1 MEYTEQYSYV
11 TFVGSAATPVNS
23 FVTVLNFSNDRVPYA
38 LVEVIAGSL
47 NCSKKEESCFI
58 LRTQE
63 IAQNYL
69 GNDNFGT
76 TLGVIAYDGDHDP
89 SKHSYVLS
97 GFGSKVMFSNP
108 RSLNIFLTT
117 QAGVVAPISTVAEA
131 ATNIRIVTLLLKVSY
146 PKVGEITPMYRSQIP
161 LPSGL

>member
-1 MEYTEQYSYV
+1 MEYTDHYSYV
-11 TFVGSAATPVNS
+11 TFVGDATTPVNS
-23 FVTVLNFSNDRVPYA
+23 FVTVLNFSTDRTPYA
-38 LVEVIAGSL
+38 LVEVIAASV
-47 NCSKKEESCFI
+47 NCSAKTESCFI

-76 TLGVIAYDGDHDP
+76 TLGVITYDSDHDP
-89 SKHSYVLS
+89 NKHAYVLS

-117 QAGVVAPISTVAEA
+117 QAGVVAPISTAGGVGA
-131 ATNIRIVTLLLKVSY
+131 NVRIVTLLLKVSY
-146 PKVGEITPMYRSQIP
+146 PKVGEIPPAYRSQIP
-161 LPSGL
+161 LSSGF